1 MKFILEKV
9 KSLELGYNIEPG
21 TFSESHD
28 NKKVVILDLIMQN
41 KKAHLFHLIPLL
53 SEFITSKDND
63 IKQVIK
69 EIFKILSSE
78 MGIDMTM

>member
-9 KSLELGYNIEPG
+9 KSLELGYNLEPDF
-21 TFSESHD
+21 TSVNND
-28 NKKVVILDLIMQN
+28 KKKAVILDLIMQN

-63 IKQVIK
+63 IKQIIK
-69 EIFKILSSE
+69 EIFKILSCE
-78 MGIDMTM
+78 MGINS